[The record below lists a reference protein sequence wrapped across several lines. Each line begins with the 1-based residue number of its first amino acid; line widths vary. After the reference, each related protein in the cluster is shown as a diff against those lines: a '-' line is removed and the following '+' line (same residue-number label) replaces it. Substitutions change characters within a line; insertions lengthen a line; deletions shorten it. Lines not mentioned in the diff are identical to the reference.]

1 MFRNL
6 CKNYSRRGLYANPLL
21 SLEVMVIIT
30 NLYYFLTTGK
40 ISDLQLKLN
49 SKFIFSYISLKIS
62 IIILFLLVKIIFFGL
77 GVTYRNEVFE
87 NPNFLKLF
95 LNILIIAPLFEE
107 MICRYHLNFSK
118 KSIFISSIFACVFLY
133 DELTLLFIILIYLGL
148 LVFMIVK
155 NLRFNR
161 LTFVYLSSFIFACSH
176 LISYPQI
183 LVNRNLIEAVFVIG
197 PHFFGGLLL
206 SYVFFRNGIIASIAL
221 HSLWN
226 LIPYSIHVFKLAVL
240 GEE

>member
-1 MFRNL
+1 M
-6 CKNYSRRGLYANPLL
+6 
-21 SLEVMVIIT
+21 
-30 NLYYFLTTGK
+30 
-40 ISDLQLKLN
+40 
-49 SKFIFSYISLKIS
+49 
-62 IIILFLLVKIIFFGL
+62 
-77 GVTYRNEVFE
+77 
-87 NPNFLKLF
+87 
-95 LNILIIAPLFEE
+95 
-107 MICRYHLNFSK
+107 
-118 KSIFISSIFACVFLY
+118 FLY